1 MPPAMRLETPRLTI
15 RPWSHD
21 EADRL
26 LDILSRMEVVQWLGD
41 GEPALMKDLA
51 EAHERIDRYHA
62 RSAEPPLGFWA
73 IEVRETGIVA
83 GSVLLLTL
91 PNAEHGEVEVGW
103 HLHPDSWGHGYATE
117 AAGAVVGHGLDHGLP
132 EVFALT
138 HTTNER
144 SQAVCRRLGL
154 DDLGVMTKWYEGES
168 RVFRTTPRDKKPAQN
183 APSTGDVTHG

>member
-1 MPPAMRLETPRLTI
+1 MPPPMLLETPRLTI

-26 LDILSRMEVVQWLGD
+26 LDILSRIEVVEWLGD
-41 GEPALMKDLA
+41 GEPVLMKDLD
-51 EAHERIDRYHA
+51 EAHDRIDVYHA

-73 IEVRETGIVA
+73 IEVRATGVVA

-117 AAGAVVGHGLDHGLP
+117 AARAVVGHGLDHGLP
-132 EVFALT
+132 EVYAIT
-138 HTTNER
+138 HATNER

-154 DDLGVMTKWYEGES
+154 DDLGIMTKWYEGES
-168 RVFRTTPRDKKPAQN
+168 RVFRTTPQDRPERA
-183 APSTGDVTHG
+183 